1 MILKFTESKSN
12 QVIGINSEHIVAI
25 FEATEGDF
33 KGKTVLNL
41 LNGSVAIDESLVT
54 VFGQLAAV

>member
-12 QVIGINSEHIVAI
+12 QVIGINAEHIVAV
-25 FEATEGDF
+25 FEASEGDF

-41 LNGSVAIDESLVT
+41 VNGAVAIEESLIDVL
-54 VFGQLAAV
+54 GQLAAV

>member
-12 QVIGINSEHIVAI
+12 QVIGINTKHIVAV
-25 FEATEGDF
+25 FEASEGDF

-41 LNGSVAIDESLVT
+41 INGAVAIEESLVD
-54 VFGQLAAV
+54 VMGQLAAV

>member
-12 QVIGINSEHIVAI
+12 QVIGINPEHIVAV

-41 LNGSVAIDESLVT
+41 LNGSVAIEESLVT

>member
-1 MILKFTESKSN
+1 MFLKFTESKSN
-12 QVIGINSEHIVAI
+12 QVIGINSEHIVAV

-41 LNGSVAIDESLVT
+41 LNGSVAVEESLVT

>member
-1 MILKFTESKSN
+1 MICKFTECKSN
-12 QVIGINSEHIVAI
+12 QVIGINSEFIVAV

-41 LNGSVAIDESLVT
+41 INGAVAIEEDLVT

>member
-12 QVIGINSEHIVAI
+12 TVIGINAKYIVAV
-25 FEATEGDF
+25 FEANDGEF

-41 LNGSVAIDESLVT
+41 VNGSVAVEEDLVL
-54 VFGQLAAV
+54 VLGQLAAV

>member
-41 LNGSVAIDESLVT
+41 LNGSVAIEESLVT

>member
-1 MILKFTESKSN
+1 MIIKFTESKSN
-12 QVIGINSEHIVAI
+12 AVIGINSDHVVAV

-41 LNGSVAIDESLVT
+41 LNGAVAIEEDLLT
-54 VFGQLAAV
+54 VLGQLAAV

>member
-1 MILKFTESKSN
+1 MFLKFTESKSN
-12 QVIGINSEHIVAI
+12 QVIGINSEHIVAA

-41 LNGSVAIDESLVT
+41 LNGSVAIEESLVT

>member
-1 MILKFTESKSN
+1 MIFKFTESKSN
-12 QVIGINSEHIVAI
+12 QVIGINTDHIVAV

-41 LNGSVAIDESLVT
+41 INGAVAVEENLVT
-54 VFGQLAAV
+54 VLGQLAAV

>member
-41 LNGSVAIDESLVT
+41 LNGSVAIEESLVT
-54 VFGQLAAV
+54 VFGQLAAA

>member
-1 MILKFTESKSN
+1 MIIKFTESKSN
-12 QVIGINSEHIVAI
+12 QVIGINSEHIVAV

-41 LNGSVAIDESLVT
+41 INGAVAIEENLVT
-54 VFGQLAAV
+54 VLGQLAAV

>member
-12 QVIGINSEHIVAI
+12 QVIGINAKYVVAV
-25 FEATEGDF
+25 FEASEGDF

-41 LNGSVAIDESLVT
+41 VNGAVAIEEDLIT
-54 VFGQLAAV
+54 VLGQLAAV

>member
-12 QVIGINSEHIVAI
+12 QVIGINSEFIVAV
-25 FEATEGDF
+25 FEAAEGDF

-41 LNGSVAIDESLVT
+41 VNGAVAIEENLVT
-54 VFGQLAAV
+54 VLGQLAAV

>member
-12 QVIGINSEHIVAI
+12 QVIGINSEYVVAV
-25 FEATEGDF
+25 FEASEGDF

-41 LNGSVAIDESLVT
+41 VNGAVAIEEDLVT
-54 VFGQLAAV
+54 VLGQLAAV

>member
-1 MILKFTESKSN
+1 MIFKFTESKSN
-12 QVIGINSEHIVAI
+12 QVIGINSEFIVAV

-41 LNGSVAIDESLVT
+41 VNGAVAIEESLVN
-54 VFGQLAAV
+54 VLGQLAAV

>member
-12 QVIGINSEHIVAI
+12 QVIGINTEHIVAV

-41 LNGSVAIDESLVT
+41 LNGSVAVEESLVT